1 MRTADAARRKA
12 LRPPGLPAFRLSAPC
27 LASRAANP
35 PPQTSKNRALGRER
49 RIGGA
54 ARSRASSR
62 PGSSRRT
69 ARSVSRRSSA
79 RFASSTARLAA
90 QESAPSISD
99 DDSKLADRVADR
111 IDGLAERIDTLAEIA
126 RSAAGAVV
134 AREGELAAIRN
145 ELGELRGRIERAV
158 VDLHRLDRAPVES
171 LQQTAS
177 VLSTGVDALTQGQA
191 RLLERVDSLTE
202 TREAARE
209 TLGGHARSIADL
221 RSEVEASG
229 ARMNSVVAVVRQAV
243 ESLLSQV
250 ETGGAAF
257 EGDGPS
263 AGLEGLRRR
272 VDTLA
277 ADVRL
282 FAEREQGLVTAHRV
296 ARRAAGRA
304 RKPATG
310 GRPDPEAPHV
320 GSEIAKPRRRKMKI
334 QWKLL
339 VVLLLPLLALAAVV
353 GVEVVDRRGEA
364 READRARQLIE
375 LLGAGNDLRDG
386 VQLQVALGA
395 LPRTNDVARRLRTAQ
410 LETEAD
416 IRTFNDALASLDLSA
431 FGPGFAQAVGDVE
444 AALRDYESAAP
455 SARTRPE
462 LGGAVSTAVVD
473 ELGPAA
479 ARTIAHDGQ
488 LARAAVGYTSL
499 IVANERRSDLFYR
512 LTEAIQAGPV
522 TRRTLRGI
530 TSQEAEGEVAL
541 AIFRS
546 AAPSG
551 QRDDLAAL
559 SRDRTSA
566 RAGAAIDDIQGTS
579 VGMPVVVETASFV
592 PAMERRIRLLESFT
606 RGVGAD
612 IETLAAEKRDE
623 AQTSALLYLLLGI
636 AAIVVAFGLAV
647 ALIVSIVRRLNQ
659 LTRSA
664 HYFSER
670 QLPAV
675 VESLRNPKATEAM
688 LDEAIFLGQL
698 GNDEIGEVGQA
709 FNTVQTT
716 FAGVARDHVAF
727 LRRGIGDI
735 FVKLAR
741 RNQSLVERQIE
752 LLDELESK
760 EQDPDVLESL
770 FKLDHLATRM
780 RRNAESLLVLAGSAP
795 ARTWSGP
802 VPLDE
807 LLQGA
812 MAEIEDYGR
821 IQAASG
827 SVANTVEVV
836 GSAAPNLA
844 HLVAE
849 LLDNAVRFS
858 PSDTTVDVLVR
869 RRGEACVVY
878 ITDTGMGM
886 TDEQLEEANEL
897 LVSPPEPG
905 LDLSR
910 TLGLYV
916 AARLAARHGVTVRL
930 ARSAYDGIVASVT
943 LPPELVV
950 ELRRPEPATAENG
963 NGHGNGNGNGHLPDV
978 REVESLVAT
987 PTASNGSHEAENGE
1001 PSVGS
1006 QPLPQRV
1013 VQDVPE
1019 AGPVSARASEDGSPE
1034 RALGAVP
1041 SLRSPDE
1048 RRQQLSSFLR
1058 RLDEGRSGTEP
1069 QTGLAEEETS
1079 WTG

>member
-1 MRTADAARRKA
+1 
-12 LRPPGLPAFRLSAPC
+12 
-27 LASRAANP
+27 
-35 PPQTSKNRALGRER
+35 
-49 RIGGA
+49 
-54 ARSRASSR
+54 
-62 PGSSRRT
+62 
-69 ARSVSRRSSA
+69 
-79 RFASSTARLAA
+79 
-90 QESAPSISD
+90 
-99 DDSKLADRVADR
+99 
-111 IDGLAERIDTLAEIA
+111 
-126 RSAAGAVV
+126 
-134 AREGELAAIRN
+134 
-145 ELGELRGRIERAV
+145 
-158 VDLHRLDRAPVES
+158 
-171 LQQTAS
+171 
-177 VLSTGVDALTQGQA
+177 
-191 RLLERVDSLTE
+191 
-202 TREAARE
+202 
-209 TLGGHARSIADL
+209 
-221 RSEVEASG
+221 
-229 ARMNSVVAVVRQAV
+229 
-243 ESLLSQV
+243 
-250 ETGGAAF
+250 
-257 EGDGPS
+257 
-263 AGLEGLRRR
+263 
-272 VDTLA
+272 
-277 ADVRL
+277 
-282 FAEREQGLVTAHRV
+282 
-296 ARRAAGRA
+296 
-304 RKPATG
+304 
-310 GRPDPEAPHV
+310 
-320 GSEIAKPRRRKMKI
+320 MKI

-416 IRTFNDALASLDLSA
+416 IRTFNEALASLDLSA
-431 FGPGFAQAVGDVE
+431 FGPGFAEAVGDVE

-512 LTEAIQAGPV
+512 LTEAIRAGPV

-612 IETLAAEKRDE
+612 IEALAAEKRDE

-950 ELRRPEPATAENG
+950 EIRRQEPATAAE
-963 NGHGNGNGNGHLPDV
+963 NGNGNGHLPDV

-1019 AGPVSARASEDGSPE
+1019 AGLVSARKSEDGSAE